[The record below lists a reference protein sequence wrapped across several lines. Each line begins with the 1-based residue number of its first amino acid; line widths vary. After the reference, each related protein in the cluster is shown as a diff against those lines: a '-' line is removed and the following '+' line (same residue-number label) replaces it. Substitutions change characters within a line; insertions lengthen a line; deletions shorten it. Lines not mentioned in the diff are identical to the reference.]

1 MSCAPRSLRPCGVR
15 MSCAPRSLRP
25 CGAAPNSKIPRSPEP
40 LPPCAPPTVQGPQ
53 LPPRPVRYPSRM
65 RTSEGPERVRR
76 ALKRAPSRIA
86 WRELTT
92 AIDECSEEALATVQ
106 KEIEIALAAWPDT
119 VRLVPGRWLR
129 ALSERGVCR
138 ALTLCRSIDVV
149 LNGLEGVSD
158 PARWTDAPEL
168 AHCSIIRVVHEDAPT
183 SAIER
188 FIRRPTQIALAE
200 LSLGLS
206 LGGEA
211 IVALRESGLLSHVS
225 RLGLSRNAI
234 GPVGIDAL
242 IAPSRGPWR
251 VERLLLG
258 RNRLERRGALA
269 LAQPSA
275 LSVDGV
281 LDLDCNRLDGEA
293 IRALAAA
300 PILVGVSTLNL
311 SNNPV
316 GREGCAALASS
327 PSLTGLRQLFLHDCG
342 LEDDDVR
349 PLLSPNEESNSGV
362 HQPRRTRNQ
371 LQDRLLRPRAE
382 RKDDQHA
389 VHLCPNPPRIE
400 GQDDRS
406 CHRD

>member
-1 MSCAPRSLRPCGVR
+1 
-15 MSCAPRSLRP
+15 
-25 CGAAPNSKIPRSPEP
+25 
-40 LPPCAPPTVQGPQ
+40 
-53 LPPRPVRYPSRM
+53 M

-129 ALSERGVCR
+129 ALSERGACR

-275 LSVDGV
+275 LSVGGV

-349 PLLSPNEESNSGV
+349 PLLSAPWLRSVENLALSANRLSKATV
-362 HQPRRTRNQ
+362 RALAALRDWSPRELDVCHNRFDPVEAEAILRASPSLVG
-371 LQDRLLRPRAE
+371 LQRLC
-382 RKDDQHA
+382 
-389 VHLCPNPPRIE
+389 V
-400 GQDDRS
+400 
-406 CHRD
+406 